1 MLFMKMAGCPL
12 LSTEEAV
19 AGFIDNPGQERQ
31 ALGKTTIL
39 IVEDDPDI
47 LNLVAW
53 HLKAADYHVLKAQ
66 DGDGALEIAMAERP
80 DLIILDLMLPGMD
93 GLEVCKAIK
102 RQRETTHV
110 PIIMLTARGEEADR
124 IVGLELGADD
134 YVVKPF
140 SPRELVLRV
149 QAVLRRSSDTQEK
162 KGPLQAEGIT
172 VDLEAHRVWV
182 DGEETVLTATE
193 FKLLLELLNNK
204 GRVLSRDRLLDRVWG
219 YQFDGYARTVDT
231 HIRRLRQK
239 LGRRADVVE
248 TIRGVG
254 YRLRES

>member
-1 MLFMKMAGCPL
+1 MARGR
-12 LSTEEAV
+12 V
-19 AGFIDNPGQERQ
+19 
-31 ALGKTTIL
+31 L
-39 IVEDDPDI
+39 IIEDDKDI

-53 HLKAADYHVLKAQ
+53 HLKAADYEVLKAE
-66 DGDGALEIAMAERP
+66 DGVSGLDVALREKP

-93 GLEVCKAIK
+93 GLDVCKSLK
-102 RQRETTHV
+102 RNKETGPI

-149 QAVLRRSSDTQEK
+149 QAVMRRTAAPEPAQDVLSV
-162 KGPLQAEGIT
+162 EGIA
-172 VDLEAHRVWV
+172 VDAQAHRVWI
-182 DGEETVLTATE
+182 DGEEILLTATE
-193 FKLLLELLNNK
+193 FKLLLELMHNQ
-204 GRVLSRDRLLDRVWG
+204 GRVLTRDRLLDRVWG
-219 YQFDGYARTVDT
+219 YQFEGYARTVDT

-239 LGRRADVVE
+239 LGDYAHLVE

-254 YRLRES
+254 YRFRDRSVS

>member
-1 MLFMKMAGCPL
+1 MSK
-12 LSTEEAV
+12 S
-19 AGFIDNPGQERQ
+19 
-31 ALGKTTIL
+31 KIL
-39 IVEDDPDI
+39 VVEDDPDI

-66 DGDGALEIAMAERP
+66 DGTHALETALAEKP
-80 DLIILDLMLPGMD
+80 DLVILDLMLPGMD
-93 GLEVCKAIK
+93 GLEVCKEI
-102 RQRETTHV
+102 RRNGETAHV

-149 QAVLRRSSDTQEK
+149 QAVLRRSSTLEEEK
-162 KGPLQAEGIT
+162 SHLQAEGIT

-182 DGEETVLTATE
+182 DGEETALTATE
-193 FKLLLELLNNK
+193 FNLLLELMSNR

-239 LGRRADVVE
+239 LGPRADAVE